1 MLCRVGFLGGK
12 PTDSNPIC
20 RRNHTAKNDAQC
32 EKSVAICSNETSR
45 LYSLKTFT
53 IRRGAKN
60 RVNSMNYDARKDFEK
75 KNTKRK
81 LHKYFSG
88 RGFVVSRSA
97 ILKTEQRVL
106 FLVVALKNE

>member
-1 MLCRVGFLGGK
+1 
-12 PTDSNPIC
+12 
-20 RRNHTAKNDAQC
+20 
-32 EKSVAICSNETSR
+32 
-45 LYSLKTFT
+45 
-53 IRRGAKN
+53 
-60 RVNSMNYDARKDFEK
+60 MNYDARKDFEK